1 MNLNLF
7 TDESNK
13 FEPAACFTKVVRV
26 TYECNL
32 QILYN
37 QIKDLTYHGLM
48 SFRSEFIEH
57 LLESKICE
65 TRTGCEKFWER
76 KMKAVQLEFNFV
88 YPKSMSDDA
97 IRKRFTH
104 I

>member
-1 MNLNLF
+1 
-7 TDESNK
+7 
-13 FEPAACFTKVVRV
+13 
-26 TYECNL
+26 
-32 QILYN
+32 
-37 QIKDLTYHGLM
+37 M

-76 KMKAVQLEFNFV
+76 KMKVVQLEFNFV

-104 I
+104 N